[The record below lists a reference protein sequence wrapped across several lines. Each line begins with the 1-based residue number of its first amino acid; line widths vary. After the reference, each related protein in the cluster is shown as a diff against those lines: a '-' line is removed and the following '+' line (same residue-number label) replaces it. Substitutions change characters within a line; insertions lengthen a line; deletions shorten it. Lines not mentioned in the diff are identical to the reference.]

1 MSRAKKYDAEL
12 ENIEL
17 QLLVEGVR
25 RYFGINLEEYAGSAL
40 RRQVWL
46 ALRAEKMRT
55 VSGLL
60 EKLLHEPDALDRFMD
75 GFNRAEPSGPGFFK
89 YFRNEIVPV
98 LRTYPFVKIWQAGA
112 ESLRDFYFMAIILHE
127 EGFYEKSTIYVTD
140 SNKSNL
146 DRAQDGMFPLGGA
159 RELEK
164 TYNASG
170 GRGRLGEYFSGG
182 RLNGVFKPQLRR
194 NMVFA
199 QHNLA
204 TDGSFN
210 EFNMIACRQGLE
222 PLSDA
227 ARAHAHEILFQSLG
241 MFGVLALGP
250 QDSVRN
256 TPFENAFKELDAEQ
270 RIYRKIATLW
280 P

>member
-1 MSRAKKYDAEL
+1 MSRARKYDAEL

-17 QLLVEGVR
+17 QLLIEGVR

-46 ALRAEKMRT
+46 ALRAEKVRT

-60 EKLLHEPDALDRFMD
+60 EKLLHEPDALNRFLD
-75 GFNRAEPSGPGFFK
+75 GFNRAEPSGAEFFK
-89 YFRNEIVPV
+89 YFRNDIVPI
-98 LRTYPFVKIWQAGA
+98 LRTYPFAKIWMAGA
-112 ESLRDFYFMAIILHE
+112 ESLRDLYFVAIILHE
-127 EGFYEKSTIYVTD
+127 EGFYEKSTLYVTD
-140 SNKSNL
+140 SHRTNL
-146 DRAQDGMFPLGGA
+146 DRAQDGMFALGGV

-210 EFNMIACRQGLE
+210 EFNMIACRQALE

-227 ARAHAHEILFQSLG
+227 ARAHAYEVLHASLG
-241 MFGVLALGP
+241 MFGILALGP
-250 QDSVRN
+250 QDSIRN
-256 TPFENAFKELDAEQ
+256 TRHEFAFKELDPDQ
-270 RIYRKIATLW
+270 RIYRKIA
-280 P
+280 

>member
-1 MSRAKKYDAEL
+1 MSRARKYDAEL

-17 QLLVEGVR
+17 QLLIEGVR

-46 ALRAEKMRT
+46 ALRAEKVRT

-60 EKLLHEPDALDRFMD
+60 EKLLHEPDALTRFLD
-75 GFNRAEPSGPGFFK
+75 GFNRAEPSGAEFFK
-89 YFRNEIVPV
+89 YFRQEIVPI
-98 LRTYPFVKIWQAGA
+98 LRTYPFAKLWMAGA
-112 ESLRDFYFMAIILHE
+112 ESLRDLYFVAIILHE
-127 EGFYEKSTIYVTD
+127 EGFYEKSTMYVTD
-140 SNKSNL
+140 AHRTNL
-146 DRAQDGMFPLGGA
+146 DRAQDGMFSLGGV

-204 TDGSFN
+204 TDASFN
-210 EFNMIACRQGLE
+210 EFNMIACRQALE
-222 PLSDA
+222 PLSDV
-227 ARAHAHEILFQSLG
+227 ARAHGHEVLYESLG
-241 MFGVLALGP
+241 TFGVLALGP
-250 QDSVRN
+250 QDSIRN
-256 TPFENAFKELDAEQ
+256 TPREFAFKELDPDQ
-270 RIYRKIATLW
+270 RIYRKIA
-280 P
+280 

>member
-1 MSRAKKYDAEL
+1 MSRARKYDAEL

-17 QLLVEGVR
+17 QLLIEGVR

-46 ALRAEKMRT
+46 ALRAEKVRT

-60 EKLLHEPDALDRFMD
+60 EKLLHEPDALTRFLD
-75 GFNRAEPSGPGFFK
+75 GFNRAEPSGAEFFK
-89 YFRNEIVPV
+89 YFRQEIVPI
-98 LRTYPFVKIWQAGA
+98 LRTYPFAKIWQAGA
-112 ESLRDFYFMAIILHE
+112 ESLRDIYFVAIILHE
-127 EGFYEKSTIYVTD
+127 EGFYEKSTLYVTD
-140 SNKSNL
+140 ANRTNL
-146 DRAQDGMFPLGGA
+146 DRAQDGMFSLGGV

-210 EFNMIACRQGLE
+210 EFNMIACRQALE

-227 ARAHAHEILFQSLG
+227 ARAHAHEVLFTSLG
-241 MFGVLALGP
+241 RLGVLALGP
-250 QDSVRN
+250 QDTIQN
-256 TPFENAFKELDAEQ
+256 TPYGHAYKELDADHK
-270 RIYRKIATLW
+270 IYRKIA
-280 P
+280 

>member
-1 MSRAKKYDAEL
+1 MSRARKYDAEL

-17 QLLVEGVR
+17 QLLIEGIR

-46 ALRAEKMRT
+46 ALRAEKVRT

-60 EKLLHEPDALDRFMD
+60 EKLLHEPDALNRFMD
-75 GFNRAEPSGPGFFK
+75 GFNRAEPSGPRFFK
-89 YFRNEIVPV
+89 YFREEIVPV

-112 ESLRDFYFMAIILHE
+112 DSLRDFYFMAIILHE
-127 EGFYEKSTIYVTD
+127 EGYYEKATIYVTD
-140 SNKSNL
+140 SNRGNL
-146 DRAQDGMFPLGGA
+146 DRAQDGMFALGGV

-170 GRGRLGEYFSGG
+170 GGGRLGEYFSGG
-182 RLNGVFKPQLRR
+182 RLNGIFKPHLRR
-194 NMVFA
+194 NMVFSE
-199 QHNLA
+199 HNLA

-210 EFNMIACRQGLE
+210 EFNMIACRQALE
-222 PLSDA
+222 PLSDP
-227 ARAHAHEILFQSLG
+227 ARVHAHEVLYASLG

-250 QDSVRN
+250 NDSICNTRN
-256 TPFENAFKELDAEQ
+256 ERAFEELDGEQ
-270 RIYRKIATLW
+270 RIYRKIA
-280 P
+280 

>member
-1 MSRAKKYDAEL
+1 MSRARKYDAEL

-46 ALRAEKMRT
+46 ALRAEKVRT

-60 EKLLHEPDALDRFMD
+60 ERLLHEPDALTRFLD
-75 GFNRAEPSGPGFFK
+75 GFNRAEPSGAEFFK
-89 YFRNEIVPV
+89 YFRQEIVPI
-98 LRTYPFVKIWQAGA
+98 LRTYPFAKIWQAGA
-112 ESLRDFYFMAIILHE
+112 ESLRDIYFLAIILFE
-127 EGFYEKSTIYVTD
+127 EGFYEKSTLYVTD
-140 SNKSNL
+140 ANRTNL
-146 DRAQDGMFPLGGA
+146 DRAQDGMFSLGGV

-199 QHNLA
+199 QHNLS
-204 TDGSFN
+204 TDASFN
-210 EFNMIACRQGLE
+210 EFNMIACRQALE
-222 PLSDA
+222 PLSDG
-227 ARAHAHEILFQSLG
+227 ARAHAHEVLFMSLG
-241 MFGVLALGP
+241 RLGVLALGP
-250 QDSVRN
+250 QDTIHN
-256 TPFENAFKELDAEQ
+256 TPYGHAYKELDADHK
-270 RIYRKIATLW
+270 IYRKIA
-280 P
+280 

>member
-25 RYFGINLEEYAGSAL
+25 RYSGINLEEYAGSAL

-46 ALRAEKMRT
+46 ALRAEKART
-55 VSGLL
+55 ISGLL
-60 EKLLHEPDALDRFMD
+60 ERLLHDEDVFRRFLD
-75 GFNRAEPSGPGFFK
+75 GFNRSEPSGPE
-89 YFRNEIVPV
+89 YFRLFREEIASM
-98 LRTYPFVKIWQAGA
+98 LRTYPFVRIWQAGC
-112 ESLRDFYFMAIILHE
+112 ESVRDLYFQAIILHE
-127 EGFYEKSTIYVTD
+127 EGLYEKTTIYVTD
-140 SNKSNL
+140 VNQSNL
-146 DRAQDGMFPLGGA
+146 ERAQDGMFSLSGS

-182 RLNGVFKPQLRR
+182 RLNGVFKPTLRR

-199 QHNLA
+199 RHNLA
-204 TDGSFN
+204 TDGSFH
-210 EFNMIACRQGLE
+210 EFNMISCRQALE
-222 PLSDA
+222 PLSDDA
-227 ARAHAHEILFQSLG
+227 RARAHEVLYASLG

-250 QDSVRN
+250 HDSVRN
-256 TPFENAFKELDAEQ
+256 FRRERAYREMDAEQ
-270 RIYRKIATLW
+270 RIYRKIA
-280 P
+280 

>member
-1 MSRAKKYDAEL
+1 MSRARKYDAEL

-46 ALRAEKMRT
+46 ALRAEKVRT

-60 EKLLHEPDALDRFMD
+60 EKLLHEPDALTRFLD
-75 GFNRAEPSGPGFFK
+75 GFNRAEPSGAEFFK
-89 YFRNEIVPV
+89 YFRVEIVPI
-98 LRTYPFVKIWQAGA
+98 LRTYPFAKIWQAGA
-112 ESLRDFYFMAIILHE
+112 ESLRDIYFIAIILHE
-127 EGFYEKSTIYVTD
+127 EGFYEKATLYVTD
-140 SNKSNL
+140 ANRTNL
-146 DRAQDGMFPLGGA
+146 DRAQDGMFSLGGV

-210 EFNMIACRQGLE
+210 EFNMIACRQALE
-222 PLSDA
+222 PLSDG
-227 ARAHAHEILFQSLG
+227 ARAHAHEILFASLARLG
-241 MFGVLALGP
+241 LLALGP
-250 QDSVRN
+250 QDTIHN
-256 TPFENAFKELDAEQ
+256 TPHARAYKELDPDQ
-270 RIYRKIATLW
+270 KIYRKIA
-280 P
+280 

>member
-1 MSRAKKYDAEL
+1 MSRARKYDAEL

-60 EKLLHEPDALDRFMD
+60 EKLLHEPDALNRFMD
-75 GFNRAEPSGPGFFK
+75 GFNRAEPSGAGFFK
-89 YFRNEIVPV
+89 YFREQVVPI
-98 LRTYPFVKIWQAGA
+98 LRTYPFAKIWQAGA
-112 ESLRDFYFMAIILHE
+112 ESLRDLYFIAIILHE
-127 EGFYEKSTIYVTD
+127 EGFYEKSTLYVTD
-140 SNKSNL
+140 ANRSNL
-146 DRAQDGMFPLGGA
+146 DRAQDGMFALGGL

-170 GRGRLGEYFSGG
+170 GRGRLDEYFSGG

-199 QHNLA
+199 EHNLA
-204 TDGSFN
+204 TDSSFN
-210 EFNMIACRQGLE
+210 EFNMIACRQALE

-227 ARAHAHEILFQSLG
+227 ARAHAHDVLYASLG

-250 QDSVRN
+250 NDSIRN
-256 TPFENAFKELDAEQ
+256 TPRERAFEQLDDEQ
-270 RIYRKIATLW
+270 RIFRKIA
-280 P
+280 

>member
-1 MSRAKKYDAEL
+1 MSRARKYDAEL

-17 QLLVEGVR
+17 QLLIEGVR

-46 ALRAEKMRT
+46 ALRAEKVRT

-60 EKLLHEPDALDRFMD
+60 EKLLHEPDALNRFMD
-75 GFNRAEPSGPGFFK
+75 GFNRSEPSGPGFFK
-89 YFRNEIVPV
+89 YFRLEIVPM
-98 LRTYPFVKIWQAGA
+98 LRTYPYVRIWQAGA
-112 ESLRDFYFMAIILHE
+112 ESLRDLYFMAIILHE
-127 EGFYEKSTIYVTD
+127 EGFYEKSTLYVTD
-140 SNKSNL
+140 SNRGNL
-146 DRAQDGMFPLGGA
+146 DRVQDGMFALGGV

-164 TYNASG
+164 TYNSSG

-210 EFNMIACRQGLE
+210 EFNMIACRQALE
-222 PLSDA
+222 PLSDS
-227 ARAHAHEILFQSLG
+227 ARAHAHEVLYASLG
-241 MFGVLALGP
+241 IFSVLALGP
-250 QDSVRN
+250 QDSIRN
-256 TPFENAFKELDAEQ
+256 TPRERAYKELDADQ
-270 RIYRKIATLW
+270 RIYRKIA
-280 P
+280 

>member
-1 MSRAKKYDAEL
+1 MSRARKYDAEL
-12 ENIEL
+12 ENVEL

-25 RYFGINLEEYAGSAL
+25 RYFGINLEEYTGSAL

-46 ALRAEKMRT
+46 ALRAEKVRT

-60 EKLLHEPDALDRFMD
+60 EKLLHEADALTRFLD
-75 GFNRAEPSGPGFFK
+75 GFNRAEPSGAEYFK
-89 YFRNEIVPV
+89 YFRMEIVPI
-98 LRTYPFVKIWQAGA
+98 LRTYPFAKVWQAGA
-112 ESLRDFYFMAIILHE
+112 ESLRDMYFMAIILHE
-127 EGFYEKSTIYVTD
+127 EGFYEKSTLYITD
-140 SNKSNL
+140 ANRTNL
-146 DRAQDGMFPLGGA
+146 DRAQDGMFSLGGV

-182 RLNGVFKPQLRR
+182 RLNGIFKPQLRR

-210 EFNMIACRQGLE
+210 EFNMIACRQALE

-227 ARAHAHEILFQSLG
+227 ARVHAHEVLFTSLG
-241 MFGVLALGP
+241 RLGVLALGP
-250 QDSVRN
+250 QDSIRN
-256 TPFENAFKELDAEQ
+256 TPHECSYKEMDGDQ
-270 RIYRKIATLW
+270 RIYRKIA
-280 P
+280 

>member
-1 MSRAKKYDAEL
+1 MSRARKYDAEL

-17 QLLVEGVR
+17 QLLIEGVR

-46 ALRAEKMRT
+46 ALRAEKART

-60 EKLLHEPDALDRFMD
+60 EKLLHEPDALGRFMD
-75 GFNRAEPSGPGFFK
+75 GFNRSEPSGPGFFK
-89 YFRNEIVPV
+89 YFREDIVPM
-98 LRTYPFVKIWQAGA
+98 LRTYPFVKIWQAGVD
-112 ESLRDFYFMAIILHE
+112 SLRDLYFMAIVLHE
-127 EGFYEKSTIYVTD
+127 EGFYEKSTVYVTD
-140 SNKSNL
+140 SNKGNL
-146 DRAQDGMFPLGGA
+146 DRARDGMFALGGV

-199 QHNLA
+199 EHNLS

-210 EFNMIACRQGLE
+210 EFNMIACRQALE

-227 ARAHAHEILFQSLG
+227 SRKRAHEILYASLG

-250 QDSVRN
+250 QDSIRN
-256 TPFENAFKELDAEQ
+256 TPHERSYKELDGEQ
-270 RIYRKIATLW
+270 RIYRKTA
-280 P
+280 

>member
-1 MSRAKKYDAEL
+1 MSRSRKYDAEL

-17 QLLVEGVR
+17 QLLIEGVR

-46 ALRAEKMRT
+46 ALRAEKVRT

-60 EKLLHEPDALDRFMD
+60 EKVLHDPDALNRLLD
-75 GFNRAEPSGPGFFK
+75 GFNRSEPSGAEFFK
-89 YFRNEIVPV
+89 FFRHQLVPI
-98 LRTYPFVKIWQAGA
+98 LRTYPFVKIWMAGA
-112 ESLRDFYFMAIILHE
+112 ESLRDIYFIAIILHE
-127 EGFYEKSTIYVTD
+127 EGYYEKSTLYVTD
-140 SNKSNL
+140 SHRISL
-146 DRAQDGMFPLGGA
+146 DRAQDGMFSLGGI

-170 GRGRLGEYFSGG
+170 ARGRLGEYFSGG

-199 QHNLA
+199 EHNLA

-210 EFNMIACRQGLE
+210 EFNMIACRQALE

-227 ARAHAHEILFQSLG
+227 ARAHAHEVFFTSLG
-241 MFGVLALGP
+241 TLGVLALGP
-250 QDSVRN
+250 HDSIRN
-256 TPFENAFKELDAEQ
+256 TPHERSYRELDPEQ
-270 RIYRKIATLW
+270 RIYRKVA
-280 P
+280 

>member
-1 MSRAKKYDAEL
+1 MSRARKYDAEL

-17 QLLVEGVR
+17 QLLIEGVR
-25 RYFGINLEEYAGSAL
+25 RYFGIDLAEYAGSAL

-46 ALRAEKMRT
+46 ALRAEKVRT

-60 EKLLHEPDALDRFMD
+60 EKLLHDPDALGRFMD

-89 YFRNEIVPV
+89 YFRHEIVPM
-98 LRTYPFVKIWQAGA
+98 LRTYPFAKIWQAGA
-112 ESLRDFYFMAIILHE
+112 DSLRDIYFLAIILHE
-127 EGFYEKSTIYVTD
+127 EGFYEKSTLYVTD
-140 SNKSNL
+140 TNKGNL
-146 DRAQDGMFPLGGA
+146 DRAQDGMFSLGGV

-182 RLNGVFKPQLRR
+182 RLNGIFKPQLRR

-210 EFNMIACRQGLE
+210 EFNMIACRQALE

-227 ARAHAHEILFQSLG
+227 ARVHAHEVLFASLG
-241 MFGVLALGP
+241 MFGILAVGP
-250 QDSVRN
+250 QDSIRN
-256 TPFENAFKELDAEQ
+256 TTHERRYKELDGEQ
-270 RIYRKIATLW
+270 RIYRKIA
-280 P
+280 

>member
-1 MSRAKKYDAEL
+1 MSRSRKYDAEL

-17 QLLVEGVR
+17 QLLIEGVR

-46 ALRAEKMRT
+46 AMRAEKLRS

-60 EKLLHEPDALDRFMD
+60 EKLLHEPDALNRFLD
-75 GFNRAEPSGPGFFK
+75 GFNRSEPSGPVFFK
-89 YFRNEIVPV
+89 YFRNEIVPM

-112 ESLRDFYFMAIILHE
+112 DSLRDLYFMAIILHE
-127 EGFYEKSTIYVTD
+127 EGFYEKSTLYVTD
-140 SNKSNL
+140 ANKSNL
-146 DRAQDGMFPLGGA
+146 DRAQDGMFALGGI

-182 RLNGVFKPQLRR
+182 RLNGIFKPQLRR
-194 NMVFA
+194 NMVFS

-210 EFNMIACRQGLE
+210 EFNMIACRQALE
-222 PLSDA
+222 PLSDG
-227 ARAHAHEILFQSLG
+227 ARAHAHEVLYASLG
-241 MFGVLALGP
+241 MFGILALGP
-250 QDSVRN
+250 QDSMRN
-256 TPFENAFKELDAEQ
+256 TPHERGYQELDGEQ
-270 RIYRKIATLW
+270 RIFRKVG
-280 P
+280 

>member
-17 QLLVEGVR
+17 QLLIEGVR

-60 EKLLHEPDALDRFMD
+60 EKLLHEPDALNRFMD
-75 GFNRAEPSGPGFFK
+75 GFNRAEPSGPRFFK
-89 YFRNEIVPV
+89 YFREEIVPV

-112 ESLRDFYFMAIILHE
+112 ESLRDFYFIAIILHE
-127 EGFYEKSTIYVTD
+127 EGFYEKATIYVTD
-140 SNKSNL
+140 ANRSNL
-146 DRAQDGMFPLGGA
+146 DRAQDGMFALGGV

-182 RLNGVFKPQLRR
+182 RLNGIFKPHLRR
-194 NMVFA
+194 NMVFSE
-199 QHNLA
+199 HNLA

-210 EFNMIACRQGLE
+210 EFNMIACRQALE
-222 PLSDA
+222 PLSDT
-227 ARAHAHEILFQSLG
+227 ARAHAHEVLYASLG
-241 MFGVLALGP
+241 IFGILALGP
-250 QDSVRN
+250 NDSIHNTRN
-256 TPFENAFKELDAEQ
+256 QLAFKELDGEQ
-270 RIYRKIATLW
+270 RIYRKIA
-280 P
+280 

>member
-17 QLLVEGVR
+17 QLLIEGVR

-60 EKLLHEPDALDRFMD
+60 EKLLHEPDALNRFMD
-75 GFNRAEPSGPGFFK
+75 GFNRAEPSGPRFFK
-89 YFRNEIVPV
+89 YFREEIVAV

-127 EGFYEKSTIYVTD
+127 EGFYEKATIYVTD
-140 SNKSNL
+140 ANRSNL
-146 DRAQDGMFPLGGA
+146 DRAQDGMFALGGV

-182 RLNGVFKPQLRR
+182 RLNGIFKPHLRR
-194 NMVFA
+194 NMVFSE
-199 QHNLA
+199 HNLA

-210 EFNMIACRQGLE
+210 EFNMIACRQALE
-222 PLSDA
+222 PLSDT
-227 ARAHAHEILFQSLG
+227 ARAHAHEVLYASLG
-241 MFGVLALGP
+241 IFGILALGP
-250 QDSVRN
+250 NDSIHNTRN
-256 TPFENAFKELDAEQ
+256 QLAFKELDGEQ
-270 RIYRKIATLW
+270 RIYRKIA
-280 P
+280 

>member
-1 MSRAKKYDAEL
+1 MSRARKYDAEL

-17 QLLVEGVR
+17 QLLIEGVR
-25 RYFGINLEEYAGSAL
+25 RYFGVNLEEYAGSAL

-46 ALRAEKMRT
+46 AMRAQKVRT

-60 EKLLHEPDALDRFMD
+60 EKLLHEPDALNRFMD
-75 GFNRAEPSGPGFFK
+75 GFNRVEPSGPGFFK
-89 YFRNEIVPV
+89 YFRDEIVPM

-112 ESLRDFYFMAIILHE
+112 ESLRDLYFMAIILHE
-127 EGFYEKSTIYVTD
+127 EGFYEKSTLYVTD
-140 SNKSNL
+140 SNRGNL
-146 DRAQDGMFPLGGA
+146 ERVQDGTFALGGIH
-159 RELEK
+159 ELEK

-194 NMVFA
+194 NMVFS

-204 TDGSFN
+204 TDASFN
-210 EFNMIACRQGLE
+210 EFNMIACRHALE
-222 PLSDA
+222 ALSDA
-227 ARAHAHEILFQSLG
+227 ARAHAHEVLYMSLA

-250 QDSVRN
+250 RESVSN
-256 TPFENAFKELDAEQ
+256 TPCERSYKELESEQ
-270 RIYRKIATLW
+270 RIYRKIA
-280 P
+280 